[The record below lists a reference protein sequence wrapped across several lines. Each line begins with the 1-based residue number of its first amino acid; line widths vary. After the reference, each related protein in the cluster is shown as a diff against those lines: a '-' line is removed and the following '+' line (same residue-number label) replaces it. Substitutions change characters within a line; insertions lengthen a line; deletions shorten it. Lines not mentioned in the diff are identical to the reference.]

1 MGHVLLNKNV
11 PLIST
16 SSNWDLG
23 DFFFIVVPV
32 VACVVGLISCIQLL
46 LKTTKACEY
55 LTFGCNA
62 MRRMDKNTLPFTY
75 PFIDAVAWG
84 LGVMCSLKTV

>member
-1 MGHVLLNKNV
+1 MGQVLLNKNV
-11 PLIST
+11 PLISTGT

-46 LKTTKACEY
+46 LKTTKARED
-55 LTFGCNA
+55 LTFGSNA
-62 MRRMDKNTLPFTY
+62 M
-75 PFIDAVAWG
+75 
-84 LGVMCSLKTV
+84 

>member
-1 MGHVLLNKNV
+1 MGQVLLNRNV

-23 DFFFIVVPV
+23 DFFNSSS
-32 VACVVGLISCIQLL
+32 CCSRVVGLISCIQLL
-46 LKTTKACEY
+46 LKTTKARED
-55 LTFGCNA
+55 LTFGCNT
-62 MRRMDKNTLPFTY
+62 MRRMDKNTVAFTY

>member
-1 MGHVLLNKNV
+1 MGQVLLNKNV

-23 DFFFIVVPV
+23 DFFIVVPV

-46 LKTTKACEY
+46 LKTTKAREN

-62 MRRMDKNTLPFTY
+62 MRRMDKNTVAFTY
-75 PFIDAVAWG
+75 PFIDGVAWG

>member
-1 MGHVLLNKNV
+1 M
-11 PLIST
+11 
-16 SSNWDLG
+16 
-23 DFFFIVVPV
+23 VPV

-46 LKTTKACEY
+46 LKTTKAREN

-62 MRRMDKNTLPFTY
+62 MRRMDKNTVPFTY
-75 PFIDAVAWG
+75 PFIDGVALG